1 MFSRYPEYATPVGF
15 ARAEVRDASRSA
27 KPLLI
32 GRFIDAHRH
41 AGFRVADIDPLRLAA
56 CPDVPELD
64 PGFHG
69 LAPDEPL
76 DTPLVGFETARTVG
90 ELAQRLKQTYCG
102 ALALDCSGVRDE
114 TRRRWLFGRME
125 STASNPVPS
134 LGQRHA
140 VLGQLLA
147 AETWE
152 RVVAERF
159 ADAKR
164 FSLEGCESLIPLL
177 AAVIDN
183 AGRHGIVRLFLG
195 MPHRGRLN
203 ALVNV
208 MDASAADVLARLDPD
223 SDIAATQTD
232 LPYHLGATTRKRTP
246 HGAVTVQLAHN
257 PSHLQSVY
265 PVVVGM
271 ARAWQD
277 AHGEAGCL
285 PVVVHGDAAFA
296 GQGVVTET
304 LNLARHA
311 GYSPSGTLHV
321 IVNNQI
327 GFTTPNRMD
336 AAAHV
341 YCTDVAR
348 GVDAPVLRVNADRP
362 DEVLRAVAI
371 ALDYRMIFRADIL
384 IDLIGYRRLGHSE
397 HDTPTL
403 TQPALQA
410 VIGAHPGV
418 VDLYHASVGGTAPL
432 DGLRR
437 AALQVLLH
445 EHAGTPDSARHA
457 SKEADTTTT
466 PLAELSLERLR
477 RLTDALTCVPPG
489 VRIHEFIARMT
500 ARWRD
505 TVADE
510 AGRVDWSFAE
520 NLAYASLLDDGFG
533 VRLSGM
539 DVGRGTFMHRQAVW
553 HFQDG
558 GDRVG
563 EMHVPLGALSAGQGR
578 FDIVNS
584 PLTEEAVLGFEYGY
598 SLAAPEV
605 LTIWE
610 AQFGDFVNGAQVFV
624 DQYIAAGEHKWGYR
638 SRLTV
643 LLPHGHEGVGP
654 EHSNGYLGRFL
665 QLCADE
671 NMRVACP
678 STSAQWFHLLRGQ
691 AAARQPK
698 PLIVMSPKSQL
709 YGDARSHSAMPSL
722 LEGAFATVI
731 QDDSVTDAMRV
742 RKVVLSSGKFHYAL
756 RDARDAAGDTSI
768 ALVRVE
774 QLYPFP
780 RLELACVLGTFG
792 NLEEVVWAQEEDVN
806 QGAWRFVRDELEAVL
821 PGGCRLTAVCRAA
834 SASGAHS
841 SVRAHQAEQRR
852 LVASALGELAPPAG
866 GHAGAEASRVGAV
879 EHVEAAAA

>member
-1 MFSRYPEYATPVGF
+1 MFSRYPEYATPAGF
-15 ARAEVRDASRSA
+15 VHTEVRDASQSA

-32 GRFIDAHRH
+32 GRFVDAHRH
-41 AGFRVADIDPLRLAA
+41 AGYRVADIDPLRLA
-56 CPDVPELD
+56 PPPHVPELD

-69 LAPDEPL
+69 LTPDEPL

-90 ELAQRLKQTYCG
+90 ELERQLKHRYCG

-114 TRRRWLFGRME
+114 TRRRWLFGRLE
-125 STASNPVPS
+125 SGEANRAPAPER
-134 LGQRHA
+134 RHA
-140 VLGQLLA
+140 VLAQLLA

-152 RVVAERF
+152 RTVAGRF
-159 ADAKR
+159 AGAKR

-177 AAVIDN
+177 GAVIDT
-183 AGRHGIVRLFLG
+183 AGRHGVSRLFLG
-195 MPHRGRLN
+195 LPHRGRLN

-208 MDASAADVLARLDPD
+208 MGVSATEILARLDPD
-223 SDIAATQTD
+223 STLAATQAD
-232 LPYHLGATTRKRTP
+232 LPYHLGGVARRPTP
-246 HGAVTVQLAHN
+246 HGEITVQLAHN

-271 ARAWQD
+271 ARAHQD
-277 AHGEAGCL
+277 AHGEAACL

-296 GQGVVTET
+296 GQGVVSET
-304 LNLARHA
+304 LNLARNA
-311 GYSPSGTLHV
+311 GYSPAGTLHV

-336 AAAHV
+336 AEAHA

-348 GVDAPVLRVNADRP
+348 GVDAPVVRVNADRP
-362 DEVLRAVAI
+362 DEVLHAVAI
-371 ALDYRMIFRADIL
+371 AFDYRMTFHADIV

-397 HDTPTL
+397 HDIPAL
-403 TQPALQA
+403 TQPVLQA
-410 VIGAHPGV
+410 AIGAHPGV
-418 VDLYHASVGGTAPL
+418 VELYHASLDGVAPL
-432 DGLRR
+432 DALRE
-437 AALQVLLH
+437 AAAQALLR
-445 EHAGTPDSARHA
+445 EGDDEAPPSADPAAHAAARPLHALSPARLSA
-457 SKEADTTTT
+457 
-466 PLAELSLERLR
+466 
-477 RLTDALTCVPPG
+477 LTDALTRVPPG
-489 VRIHEFIARMT
+489 ARIHEFVARLIR
-500 ARWRD
+500 RWRE
-505 TVADE
+505 TA
-510 AGRVDWSFAE
+510 AGDANQVDWSFAE

-553 HFQDG
+553 HLQDG
-558 GDRVG
+558 GANAG
-563 EMHVPLGALSAGQGR
+563 ELHTPLTAIAAHQGR

-598 SLAAPEV
+598 SVAARDA

-624 DQYIAAGEHKWGYR
+624 DQYIAAGEQKWGYR

-665 QLCADE
+665 QLCADD
-671 NMRVACP
+671 NLRVVCP

-698 PLIVMSPKSQL
+698 PLVVMSPKSQL
-709 YGDARSHSAMPSL
+709 YGNARSHSTVADL
-722 LEGAFATVI
+722 LDGTFATVI
-731 QDDSVTDAMRV
+731 PDASVVDPACV
-742 RKVVLSSGKFHYAL
+742 RKVVLSSGKLHYAL
-756 RDARDAAGDTSI
+756 REARDAAGDAGV

-780 RLELACVLGTFG
+780 QLELACALAAFG
-792 NLEEVVWAQEEDVN
+792 NLETVVWAQEEDVN

-821 PGGCRLTAVCRAA
+821 PAGCRLSAVCRTLTAA
-834 SASGAHS
+834 GAHS
-841 SVRAHQAEQRR
+841 SVRAHQAEQQR
-852 LVASALGELAPPAG
+852 LVAQALGPREAVIGTDAAPTV
-866 GHAGAEASRVGAV
+866 AGAAEPA
-879 EHVEAAAA
+879 VEAAVHD

>member
-1 MFSRYPEYATPVGF
+1 MYSQYSEYATTAGFVGTETQDVSPS
-15 ARAEVRDASRSA
+15 ARH
-27 KPLLI
+27 LLI
-32 GRFIDAHRH
+32 SRFVDAHRD
-41 AGFRVADIDPLRLAA
+41 AGFRVADLDPLRLAA
-56 CPDVPELD
+56 RAEVPELD
-64 PGFHG
+64 PRFHG
-69 LAPDEPL
+69 LVPDEPV

-90 ELAQRLKQTYCG
+90 ELGQRLAQLYCG
-102 ALALDCSGVRDE
+102 ALALDCSGVRDA
-114 TRRRWLFGRME
+114 TRRRWLFGRIE
-125 STASNPVPS
+125 SAASNPAPEQA
-134 LGQRHA
+134 QRHA

-152 RVVAERF
+152 RIVAERF
-159 ADAKR
+159 AHAKR

-177 AAVIDN
+177 AAVIDT
-183 AGRHGIVRLFLG
+183 AGRHGMQRVFIG

-208 MDASAADVLARLDPD
+208 MDMRAADMLARLDPD
-223 SDIAATQTD
+223 SPVALTQPD
-232 LPYHLGATTRKRTP
+232 LPYHLGHVARKRTA
-246 HGAVTVQLAHN
+246 HGEVSVQLAHN

-311 GYSPSGTLHV
+311 GYSPAGTLHV

-336 AAAHV
+336 AEAHV

-371 ALDYRMIFRADIL
+371 AFDYRKTFHADIV

-397 HDTPTL
+397 HDIPAL
-403 TQPALQA
+403 TQPMLQA
-410 VIGAHPGV
+410 VIRSHPGV
-418 VDLYHASVGGTAPL
+418 VERYHASLDGAAPL
-432 DGLRR
+432 DVLRQAAER
-437 AALQVLLH
+437 ALLG
-445 EHAGTPDSARHA
+445 ERGGELDAVGGVDVDVDADVEASSASSMQPLSLTRLRA
-457 SKEADTTTT
+457 
-466 PLAELSLERLR
+466 LAE
-477 RLTDALTCVPPG
+477 ALTRVPPG
-489 VRIHEFIARMT
+489 ARIHEFVASLT
-500 ARWRD
+500 ARWRNA
-505 TVADE
+505 TASE
-510 AGRVDWSFAE
+510 AGRVDWSLAE
-520 NLAYASLLDDGFG
+520 NLAYASLLDDGHD
-533 VRLSGM
+533 VRISGM

-553 HFQDG
+553 HLQDG
-558 GDRVG
+558 GERVG
-563 EMHVPLGALSAGQGR
+563 EPHVPLGAISDRQGR
-578 FDIVNS
+578 FDVVNS

-598 SLAAPEV
+598 SVVAHDA

-654 EHSNGYLGRFL
+654 EHSSGYLGRFL
-665 QLCADE
+665 QLCADD
-671 NMRVACP
+671 NMRVVCP

-691 AAARQPK
+691 AATREPK
-698 PLIVMSPKSQL
+698 PLVVMSPKSQL
-709 YGDARSHSAMPSL
+709 YDNARSHSSVTAL
-722 LEGAFATVI
+722 LDGAFATVI
-731 QDDSVTDAMRV
+731 GDDSVSDATRV

-756 RDARDAAGDTSI
+756 REARDAAGDASV

-780 RLELACVLGTFG
+780 RLALASALAAFDH
-792 NLEEVVWAQEEDVN
+792 LEAVVWAQEEDAN
-806 QGAWRFVRDELEAVL
+806 QGAWRCVRDELEAVL
-821 PGGCRLTAVCRAA
+821 PAGCRLTAVCRVATAA
-834 SASGAHS
+834 GAHS

-852 LVASALGELAPPAG
+852 LVASALE
-866 GHAGAEASRVGAV
+866 
-879 EHVEAAAA
+879 